1 MDIERQ
7 IDLGTEDK
15 YLDEYQSLLK
25 RSGRKLIKKKTDK
38 ILIMY
43 ANKVIFLRRNDL
55 NTLYN
60 PLIPSVNSSILTKL
74 PPSLF
79 FFSKSKGNL

>member
-25 RSGRKLIKKKTDK
+25 RSGRKLIKKRIK
-38 ILIMY
+38 Y
-43 ANKVIFLRRNDL
+43 
-55 NTLYN
+55 
-60 PLIPSVNSSILTKL
+60 
-74 PPSLF
+74 
-79 FFSKSKGNL
+79 